1 MKKTTR
7 SIHQRSDTSN
17 ALPAMTPLFQNSAF
31 EFESDY
37 FYTRKNNPNIQE
49 FEDAVKILEECEYG
63 IATNTGMSA
72 INLVLTLLKPGQT
85 IVLNRE
91 VYGCTYKLFQWFCEN
106 YQLKLIITDLTNP
119 SNIAVHADMVFF
131 ETPTNPFLLTVEIK
145 RTSESFKKLNPDCLV
160 VVDNTW
166 ATPLF
171 QSPCLLG
178 ADISLHSATKYLS
191 GHSDVMGGIIL
202 TNNSAIHS
210 KLVNMRFLTGA
221 NMDPHSAWLLRR
233 SLFTLEAR
241 LNQQSKTTIA
251 LIEYLKTK
259 QEIKKIYYPA
269 IDKKQLTDY
278 ATLIFADI
286 SDKLLLRYKDF
297 CNQLKLF
304 STGTGMACVT
314 SMIAQPFTGSHAS
327 MNECEKEEM
336 GLGKN
341 TIRLSFGLEHAEDLI
356 ADLEQAF
363 EHVKK

>member
-7 SIHQRSDTSN
+7 SIHQRSDTSK

-37 FYTRKNNPNIQE
+37 FYTRKNNPNTEE
-49 FEDAVKILEECEYG
+49 FEDAVKILEECEFG
-63 IATNTGMSA
+63 ISTNTGMSA

-85 IVLNRE
+85 VVLNRE
-91 VYGCTYKLFQWFCEN
+91 VYGCTYKLFQWFTEN
-106 YQLKLIITDLTNP
+106 YQLKLVVADLTNP
-119 SNIAVHADMVFF
+119 ANMAIHADMVFF

-145 RTSESFKKLNPDCLV
+145 KTCESFKKINPACLV

-202 TNNSAIHS
+202 TNNASIHS
-210 KLVNMRFLTGA
+210 KLLTMRFLTGT

-233 SLFTLEAR
+233 SLYTLEAR
-241 LNQQSKTTIA
+241 LNQQSKTTST

-259 QEIKKIYYPA
+259 KEIKKIYYPKL
-269 IDKKQLTDY
+269 DKEQLSNY
-278 ATLIFADI
+278 ATLIFVDI
-286 SDKLLLRYKDF
+286 SDDLLSRYKDF
-297 CNQLKLF
+297 CDQLTLF
-304 STGTGMACVT
+304 ST
-314 SMIAQPFTGSHAS
+314 
-327 MNECEKEEM
+327 
-336 GLGKN
+336 
-341 TIRLSFGLEHAEDLI
+341 
-356 ADLEQAF
+356 
-363 EHVKK
+363 